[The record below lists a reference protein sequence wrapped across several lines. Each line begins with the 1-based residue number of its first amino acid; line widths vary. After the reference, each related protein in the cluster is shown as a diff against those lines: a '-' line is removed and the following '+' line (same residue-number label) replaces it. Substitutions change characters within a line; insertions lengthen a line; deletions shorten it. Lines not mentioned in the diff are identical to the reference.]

1 MIILIGYVTPFIN
14 KKMNTMELV
23 NEAFVLL
30 ITYHLYTFTDF
41 MPDVKTRELVGKSLI
56 VVTISS
62 IVVNFGLV
70 TLTNLSLLAR
80 KLKIRKLKWQRDQ

>member
-1 MIILIGYVTPFIN
+1 MIVLVGYVPPFKD

-23 NEAFVLL
+23 NEAFILL

-41 MPDVKTRELVGKSLI
+41 MPDVQTRELVGKSLI
-56 VVTISS
+56 GITISS

-70 TLTNLSLLAR
+70 TFTNLSLCLR
-80 KLKIRKLKWQRDQ
+80 KLKLRKLKWQRDK